1 MKNLIAIPILFL
13 AGCANMPQNIG
24 QVIGTPQEVQA
35 EVTALAAISKIYVP
49 TSDVPIIHQVGAAL
63 AGGAIPNPIPKTGH
77 PKTDA
82 FITSVIAIADL
93 ALTKFGVTGALPYQ
107 IAIGNGI
114 LTNF

>member
-1 MKNLIAIPILFL
+1 MKRLLLIPLLFL

-24 QVIGTPQEVQA
+24 QVIGTPQEVQS

-49 TSDVPIIHQVGAAL
+49 AADVPTIHQVGVAL
-63 AGGAIPNPIPKTGH
+63 AGGQAPSPVPKTGH

-93 ALTKFGVTGALPYQ
+93 ALAKFGVSGALPYQ
-107 IAIGNGI
+107 QAIGNAI
-114 LTNF
+114 LTSF